1 VSLDPKAT
9 RGYRNR
15 NPGNIDWNERNKWQG
30 QTGREASGNP
40 PRFAV
45 FSSHEFGIRALAM
58 LLTTYQDRHGL
69 RTLRGIIGRW
79 APVRENHTEAYVDAV
94 AARTGFGPDAPLDLH
109 RWTQL
114 RPLVEAIIHHELGG
128 NPYAA
133 ATIDEG
139 LRLAGVA
146 RPVTTIAD
154 AARTGTGQG
163 ALTVGAVAAA
173 AATAAPAVQALGAL
187 PPWVGVA
194 LVVAAAAVA
203 VALVLAGRRQSAL
216 VS

>member
-1 VSLDPKAT
+1 MNRDPKAT

-30 QTGREASGNP
+30 QLGREASGNP

-94 AARTGFGPDAPLDLH
+94 AARTGFGPDTPLDLH
-109 RWTQL
+109 LWTQL
-114 RPLVEAIIHHELGG
+114 RPLVEAIIHHELGS

-146 RPVTTIAD
+146 RPVNSIAD

-163 ALTVGAVAAA
+163 ALTVGAVATA

-194 LVVAAAAVA
+194 LVVAAAVVAVA
-203 VALVLAGRRQSAL
+203 VVLAGRRQSAA

>member
-1 VSLDPKAT
+1 MNRDPKAT

-30 QTGREASGNP
+30 QLGREASGNP
-40 PRFAV
+40 PRFAL

-69 RTLRGIIGRW
+69 RTVRGIIRRW
-79 APVRENHTEAYVDAV
+79 APSSENHTQAYVDAV
-94 AARTGFGPDAPLDLH
+94 ARRTGFGPDAALDLH
-109 RWTQL
+109 GWTHL
-114 RPLVEAIIHHELGG
+114 RPLVEAIIVHELGG

-146 RPVTTIAD
+146 RPVNSIA
-154 AARTGTGQG
+154 TMPPCS
-163 ALTVGAVAAA
+163 LVAA
-173 AATAAPAVQALGAL
+173 
-187 PPWVGVA
+187 
-194 LVVAAAAVA
+194 
-203 VALVLAGRRQSAL
+203 
-216 VS
+216 

>member
-1 VSLDPKAT
+1 MPRSRKAATAPDVVEDVSLGIALPEEDAGDAT
-9 RGYRNR
+9 PEGA
-15 NPGNIDWNERNKWQG
+15 D
-30 QTGREASGNP
+30 
-40 PRFAV
+40 
-45 FSSHEFGIRALAM
+45 ALA
-58 LLTTYQDRHGL
+58 D
-69 RTLRGIIGRW
+69 
-79 APVRENHTEAYVDAV
+79 
-94 AARTGFGPDAPLDLH
+94 FGPDAALDLH
-109 RWTQL
+109 GWTHL
-114 RPLVEAIIHHELGG
+114 RPLVEAIIVHELGG

-146 RPVTTIAD
+146 RPVNSIAD

-163 ALTVGAVAAA
+163 ALTVGAAAAA

-203 VALVLAGRRQSAL
+203 VALVLSGRRQPAP

>member
-1 VSLDPKAT
+1 MSADPKAT

-30 QTGREASGNP
+30 QLGREASGNP

-69 RTLRGIIGRW
+69 RTVRGIIERW
-79 APVRENHTEAYVDAV
+79 APGSENHTEAYVDAV
-94 AARTGFGPDAPLDLH
+94 AGRTGFAADAPLDLH
-109 RWTQL
+109 GWTHL
-114 RPLVEAIIHHELGG
+114 RPLVEAIIIHELGG

-146 RPVTTIAD
+146 RPVNSIAD

-194 LVVAAAAVA
+194 LVVAAASVA
-203 VALVLAGRRQSAL
+203 VALVLVGRRQSAG

>member
-1 VSLDPKAT
+1 MSIDPKAS
-9 RGYRNR
+9 RGFRNR
-15 NPGNIDWNERNKWQG
+15 NPGNIDWHERNKWQG
-30 QTGREASGNP
+30 QIGREASGDP

-45 FSSHEFGIRALAM
+45 FGSHEFGIRALAM
-58 LLTTYQDRHGL
+58 LLTAYQDRHGL
-69 RTLRGIIGRW
+69 RTIRALVGRW
-79 APVRENHTEAYVDAV
+79 APSSENHTEAYVRAV
-94 AARTGFGPDAPLDLH
+94 AGRTGFAAEARLDLH
-109 RWTQL
+109 TWAHL
-114 RPLVEAIIHHELGG
+114 RPLVEAIIVRELGG

-133 ATIDEG
+133 STIDEG

-146 RPVTTIAD
+146 RPVTNMAD

-203 VALVLAGRRQSAL
+203 VVMVLVGRRQPATAA
-216 VS
+216 